1 MAGVRPT
8 LAGSDDD
15 SGDHDKEDDV
25 DSQTEIDRDDEAD
38 PLPRAS
44 HPTRFG
50 LVIVQFSLG

>member
-1 MAGVRPT
+1 MAGIRPT
-8 LAGSDDD
+8 LAGSNDD

-44 HPTRFG
+44 HPTGLG
-50 LVIVQFSLG
+50 LVIVQFS